1 MKVELK
7 KNGELYDEFITYMS
21 YRYAIGLTNRHNDW
35 SERKLEQYRLFEQIE
50 FDTPEFHALADEI
63 AQYLKRKKIATIVD
77 LRNREIEQQL
87 TWFAYHYAMG
97 RHSYAASLCDDIACY
112 APHVMSKERQE
123 FTGVDIRREIA
134 EKLRWH
140 TPSFY
145 MPLGYE
151 DEHGPLDTLFQFM
164 VDNEINTKE
173 KMQKYK
179 KIELV
184 RDYSNGAISFRTE
197 KEEDGK
203 NSWFSMIDLQDLIG
217 WEDLSFY
224 LDSRFHKYCR
234 VRYNGKEEIVKYL
247 PSWNI
252 QFNRDDTFTLEKVKR
267 PIDRKSQYR
276 RSWLVEEYVV
286 EDDVKVE
293 HNNVTRD

>member
-7 KNGELYDEFITYMS
+7 KNDKLYDEFITYMS
-21 YRYAIGLTNRHNDW
+21 YRYAIGLTDRHSDW
-35 SERKLEQYRLFEQIE
+35 SDRKLEQYRLFEQIA

-63 AQYLKRKKIATIVD
+63 AQYLRRKKISTIAD
-77 LRNREIEQQL
+77 LRQREIEQQL
-87 TWFAYHYAMG
+87 TWFSYHYAMG
-97 RHSYAASLCDDIACY
+97 QHSYAASLCDDIANY
-112 APHVMSKERQE
+112 APQVMSKERQE

-140 TPSFY
+140 RPSFR

-164 VDNEINTKE
+164 LDNGINTKD
-173 KMQKYK
+173 KMKKYK
-179 KIELV
+179 EIELV
-184 RDYSNGAISFRTE
+184 KDRYTGAVSFQTE
-197 KEEDGK
+197 MDDDGK
-203 NSWFSMIDLQDLIG
+203 ECWFSIMDLEDLIG

-224 LDSRFHKYCR
+224 LDSRYHKYCR
-234 VRYNGKEEIVKYL
+234 VRFKGKEEIVKYFS
-247 PSWNI
+247 SWHV

-267 PIDRKSQYR
+267 PIDPKSQYKR
-276 RSWLVEEYVV
+276 CWLVEEYVV

-293 HNNVTRD
+293 SKE